1 MDDLMIARVQMAV
14 SLGFHIVFA
23 AIGIAAPVFMLLA
36 EWRWLRTGDRHA
48 LALSKLWA
56 KGTAIFFAVGAVSGT
71 VLSFELGLLW
81 PRFMEHAGGIIG
93 APFGLEGFAFF
104 TEAIF
109 LGIFLYGRDRVGKW
123 AHLGAGAM
131 VAISGAASAL
141 FVIMVNGW
149 MNAPAGFDYDEATK
163 TFSNVDPIA
172 AMFNQAWLP
181 QAVHMLI
188 AAYMATGFAAAALHA
203 LRLLKDPTSK
213 LHRLGLT
220 ITMSVGTLAALAQPL
235 AGDWAAKVI
244 VQRQPVKFAAMEG
257 HFRTETR
264 APLKIGGW
272 PNEETMQTPWAINI
286 PGGLSFLAT
295 GNFDA
300 EVKGL
305 EEWPRDEWPPVLVT
319 HLSFQVMV
327 ACGTLMLGTGLWW
340 AGAAWRRR
348 KDGRAYPRA
357 LLWLLVVC
365 APLGYVAIEA
375 GWIVTE
381 VGRQPWIIQ
390 DVMRTAEAVTRVEG
404 LGPRFAFF
412 MALYVVLTAIL
423 ARILWRQVHGSPLE
437 LKGEGHDGR

>member
-1 MDDLMIARVQMAV
+1 MIARVQMAV

-48 LALSKLWA
+48 LALSMLWA

-123 AHLGAGAM
+123 AHLGAGVM
-131 VAISGAASAL
+131 VAVSGAASAL

-149 MNAPAGFDYDEATK
+149 MNAPAGFDYDEATR
-163 TFSNVDPIA
+163 TFSNVDPVA

-181 QAVHMLI
+181 QAVHMLV

-203 LRLLKDPTSK
+203 LRLMKDPTSK

-220 ITMSVGTLAALAQPL
+220 ITMSVGTLAAVAQPL

-257 HFRTETR
+257 HFRTEAR
-264 APLKIGGW
+264 APLRIGGW

-295 GNFDA
+295 GHFDA

-305 EEWPRDEWPPVLVT
+305 EEWPRDVWPPVLVT

-327 ACGTLMLGTGLWW
+327 ACGMLMLGAGLWW
-340 AGAAWRRR
+340 AAAAWRRR
-348 KDGRAYPRA
+348 RDGRAYPRA
-357 LLWLLVVC
+357 LLWLLVAC

-390 DVMRTAEAVTRVEG
+390 DVMRTADAVTRVEG
-404 LGPRFAFF
+404 LGPRFVFF
-412 MALYVVLTAIL
+412 MALYVVLTTIL
-423 ARILWRQVHGSPLE
+423 ARILWRQVHASPLE
-437 LKGEGHDGR
+437 LKGDAHAGR